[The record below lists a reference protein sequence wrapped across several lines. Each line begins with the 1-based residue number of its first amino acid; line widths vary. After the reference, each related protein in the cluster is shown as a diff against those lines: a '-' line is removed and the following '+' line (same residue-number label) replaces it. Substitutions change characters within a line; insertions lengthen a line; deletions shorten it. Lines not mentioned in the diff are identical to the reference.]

1 MSVAVSVRFRPRFSV
16 SGFRFPV
23 SGKNKIRSLDLLF
36 VAVWCF
42 SGFSSGNMHLNRVH
56 VFSVSILIEIYFGFL
71 LLFVRFCGFLPTL
84 RGTIRFETDA
94 LLVHRKQSVRLCVFP
109 TRKTS

>member
-1 MSVAVSVRFRPRFSV
+1 MSVAVSVRFRPPFS
-16 SGFRFPV
+16 V
-23 SGKNKIRSLDLLF
+23 SGKNKIRFLDLLF

-71 LLFVRFCGFLPTL
+71 LLFVRFCGFLPHSP
-84 RGTIRFETDA
+84 RNDPFRN
-94 LLVHRKQSVRLCVFP
+94 
-109 TRKTS
+109 